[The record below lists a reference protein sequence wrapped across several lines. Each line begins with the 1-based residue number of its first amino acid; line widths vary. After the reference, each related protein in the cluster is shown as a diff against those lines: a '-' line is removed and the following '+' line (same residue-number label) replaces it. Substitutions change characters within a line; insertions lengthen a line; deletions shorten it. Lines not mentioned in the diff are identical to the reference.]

1 MRFPPEL
8 RIKSSFDFSA
18 ARKGK
23 KLESRSFFL
32 YVSENLLNKTRLG
45 LIVSRK
51 VGNSV
56 KRNRVKRILREAFKN
71 CFLDLKCGYDI
82 VVIARPECV
91 DLKLDEL
98 IKELSDTLSYYYKNI
113 ERRQD

>member
-8 RIKSSFDFSA
+8 RINSSFDFSA
-18 ARKGK
+18 ARKGE

-32 YVSENLLNKTRLG
+32 YASENLLDKTRLG

-71 CFLDLKCGYDI
+71 CFLVLNNEIDL
-82 VVIARPECV
+82 
-91 DLKLDEL
+91 LK
-98 IKELSDTLSYYYKNI
+98 
-113 ERRQD
+113 